1 MAFGKIARGQRGQ
14 AATEL
19 ALILP
24 LMLVMSLGAIEISN
38 MIGTYLTLTLLTREG
53 ANLTS
58 RDRSLTEPDIQADL
72 SAVINAAKPTICE
85 DGAGCTVNTGQ
96 WYVVYSQ
103 IVYDSTLGPCGAN
116 LTSGTGNDPDFY
128 YIQRLVTWDRGGFTQ
143 TSKIGNDG
151 DCAEIAMPT
160 IKGMA
165 SGQTFHVVEVFY
177 NYAPSTLTP
186 LEGFLGA
193 ALPDIFYDKT
203 IFIQV

>member
-1 MAFGKIARGQRGQ
+1 MAFGKIAQCQRGQ
-14 AATEL
+14 AITEL

-24 LMLVMSLGAIEISN
+24 LLLVMSLGAIEISN
-38 MIGTYLTLTLLTREG
+38 MIGTYLTLTHLTREG

-58 RDRSLTEPDIQADL
+58 RDRNLTEQKIQDAL
-72 SAVINAAKPTICE
+72 TTVINAAKPTICA
-85 DGAGCTVNTGQ
+85 DGAGCTINTGQ
-96 WYVVYSQ
+96 WYVIYSKF
-103 IVYDSTLGPCGAN
+103 VYDSTLGPCGAN
-116 LTSGTGNDPDFY
+116 LSDGQPDY
-128 YIQRLVTWDRGGFTQ
+128 YHIQRQVTWDRGGFTQ
-143 TSKIGNDG
+143 TSKIGNNG
-151 DCAEIAMPT
+151 DCAEMAMPN

-203 IFIQV
+203 IFTQV